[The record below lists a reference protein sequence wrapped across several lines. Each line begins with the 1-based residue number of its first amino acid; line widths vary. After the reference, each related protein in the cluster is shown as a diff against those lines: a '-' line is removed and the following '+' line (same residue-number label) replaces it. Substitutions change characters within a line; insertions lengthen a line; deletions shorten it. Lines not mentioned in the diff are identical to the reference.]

1 MMGILSNNRFIVEIL
16 TTIIRAIFFFWG
28 SCSAS
33 DVPASFIFGDSLV
46 DAGNNNYIFSLS
58 RANYYPNGIDFGQ
71 PTGRYTNGR
80 TMADIIGQEL
90 GMKTFAP
97 PYLAPTTAGPVVL
110 KGVNYASGGGGILG
124 NTGQIFVGRIDMDA
138 QLDNFEN
145 TRQEIISDI
154 GVAAAMKLLSESL
167 FSVAMGSNDFINN
180 YLLPVL
186 SIPERALR
194 MYRLGARKIVVI
206 NVGPIGCIP
215 NQREFHLSAGDD
227 CSAFPNQ
234 LAKLFNDRLRHLVKE
249 ISSNLNGSIFVY
261 ADVYRI
267 VGDIVENYTSY
278 GFENAD
284 SACCNFAGRFGGL
297 VPCGPLSRVCPD
309 RSKYIF
315 WDLFHPSDAANVL
328 IAQRLMDGDC
338 SDIFPINI
346 RQLARARLP

>member
-1 MMGILSNNRFIVEIL
+1 
-16 TTIIRAIFFFWG
+16 
-28 SCSAS
+28 
-33 DVPASFIFGDSLV
+33 
-46 DAGNNNYIFSLS
+46 
-58 RANYYPNGIDFGQ
+58 
-71 PTGRYTNGR
+71 
-80 TMADIIGQEL
+80 
-90 GMKTFAP
+90 MKTFAP

-278 GFENAD
+278 GA
-284 SACCNFAGRFGGL
+284 SVL
-297 VPCGPLSRVCPD
+297 LLSSV
-309 RSKYIF
+309 S
-315 WDLFHPSDAANVL
+315 
-328 IAQRLMDGDC
+328 
-338 SDIFPINI
+338 
-346 RQLARARLP
+346 